1 MVFVYICLSSLGPY
15 KTSIIRAQTYNY
27 RSLRILESKNKKM
40 NKLIYIFLFILGTTS
55 ISEAQS
61 VEKIKGNRNITI
73 KQTYIDDFTSLVI
86 KNDFEVK
93 IAYNSK
99 PSVEI
104 EADDNLHDVINV
116 DVINGQ
122 LSISTSKRI
131 TSRKKLVI
139 TVSFGEML
147 SSIDLHG
154 DTELRSLTFME
165 LDSLSLNV
173 SGNSRA
179 YLNIKAN
186 TFKFSSTDKSKSRL
200 NINADST
207 TFILSDVS
215 KLDALVNSKSSSF
228 DIYQRATATIEGEA
242 ESSTLRIDNSGV
254 ISGKNYTI
262 KNANLLIE
270 SSSDATLHVT
280 EVLNL
285 EASGT
290 TETYIYGSSKIN
302 LTIFTD
308 SAKLQKKELK

>member
-1 MVFVYICLSSLGPY
+1 
-15 KTSIIRAQTYNY
+15 
-27 RSLRILESKNKKM
+27 M

-55 ISEAQS
+55 ISVAQS

-116 DVINGQ
+116 DLINGQ
-122 LSISTSKRI
+122 LSISASKRI

-154 DTELRSLTFME
+154 DTELRSLTSME

-173 SGNSRA
+173 FGNSRA

>member
-55 ISEAQS
+55 ISVAQS

-154 DTELRSLTFME
+154 DTELRSLTSME

>member
-1 MVFVYICLSSLGPY
+1 
-15 KTSIIRAQTYNY
+15 
-27 RSLRILESKNKKM
+27 M

-55 ISEAQS
+55 ISVAQS

-147 SSIDLHG
+147 SSIDLHE
-154 DTELRSLTFME
+154 DTELRSLTSME